1 MHSLK
6 VKDGQA
12 FDPLA
17 FRPVIQALPGLTD
30 SEGAPVTS
38 LVLERVEYVDP
49 STVKKLS
56 DPMER
61 ALAVLEEMD
70 QTPRNS
76 PEARGDDPAA
86 AKVEVRAWKAERR
99 ARKVVKQ
106 GTKGDS
112 PGLGRVF
119 PRHG

>member
-30 SEGAPVTS
+30 SEGAPVAS

-61 ALAVLEEMD
+61 ALAVLKEMY
-70 QTPRNS
+70 QTARNT
-76 PEARGDDPAA
+76 PGARGDDPAA

-99 ARKVVKQ
+99 ARKGVKQ
-106 GTKGDS
+106 GTRGDS
-112 PGLGRVF
+112 PGLGSVF